1 MSLKIA
7 LAAAGTLLIAQ
18 TALAGGYVA
27 PVVESEIVAPVVAA
41 TDSAIDWE
49 GAYLGLVVG
58 HGSGREDVG
67 VRIGDVTTLFTPD
80 ELEISGTTYGLRAG
94 YRQRFFT
101 RSLAGVELSYET
113 GSMEDSFSTAGYDA
127 SDELDHA
134 LSLRIKS
141 GVLAGEKTWIYG
153 MVGVSRGKFD
163 YQLNGDGDGGPIQ
176 IDDSFSATARLVG
189 VGIEHKITQ
198 RLSVSGEW
206 EYVNFGKTHLE
217 DSIGK
222 GTEATPDWH
231 AIKLGLNYQF

>member
-1 MSLKIA
+1 MTLKLA
-7 LAAAGTLLIAQ
+7 LVTAGALLTAQ
-18 TALAGGYVA
+18 TAVAGGYVA
-27 PVVESEIVAPVVAA
+27 PVIEPVIAAAVVAPSS
-41 TDSAIDWE
+41 SAIDWE
-49 GAYLGLVVG
+49 GAYVGLVVG

-67 VRIGDVTTLFTPD
+67 VRIGDHTTLYTPD

-113 GSMEDSFSTAGYDA
+113 GSMEDSFSTAGYEA

-153 MVGVSRGKFD
+153 LVGVSRGKFD
-163 YQLNGDGDGGPIQ
+163 YQLNGDGAGGPIQ
-176 IDDSFSATARLVG
+176 INDNFSATARI
-189 VGIEHKITQ
+189 VGIGVEHKITQ

>member
-1 MSLKIA
+1 MTLKLAFATAGVLLTAHSAVGGGFVVPIVEPVI
-7 LAAAGTLLIAQ
+7 AAAVTP
-18 TALAGGYVA
+18 T
-27 PVVESEIVAPVVAA
+27 P
-41 TDSAIDWE
+41 SAIDWE
-49 GAYLGLVVG
+49 GAYVGLVVG

-67 VRIGDVTTLFTPD
+67 VRIGDHTTLYTPD

-113 GSMEDSFSTAGYDA
+113 GSMEDNFSTAGYDA

-153 MVGVSRGKFD
+153 MAGVSRGKFD
-163 YQLNGDGDGGPIQ
+163 YQLNGDGAGGPIQ
-176 IDDSFSATARLVG
+176 INDSFSATARLVG